1 MSKVSK
7 FYKTPHR
14 RRAEEK
20 TDYKK
25 RLGLVRSGKI
35 RLVVRKSLDNIIVQ
49 FVEYKKDGDVVKASV
64 NSMSLKKIGW
74 NASGGNVPA
83 AYLTGLAAG
92 VLGKKVG
99 VNEAVLDLGLQ
110 RSTKG
115 SRLYAALKGVL
126 DAGVSVPH
134 DAKILPDEKRIS
146 GEHIAAYVESLK
158 DLPKRFAA
166 AKAAIMKA

>member
-1 MSKVSK
+1 MPKVKNS
-7 FYKTPHR
+7 YKTPHR

-20 TDYKK
+20 TNYKK
-25 RLGLVRSGKI
+25 RLGLIRSEKI
-35 RLVVRKSLDNIIVQ
+35 RVVVRKSLDNIIVQ
-49 FVEYKKDGDVVKASV
+49 FVAYNKDGDVIKACATSE
-64 NSMSLKKIGW
+64 MLKKLGW
-74 NASGGNVPA
+74 KTSGGNVPA

-92 VLGKKVG
+92 ILAKKAG
-99 VNEAVLDLGLQ
+99 VKEAVLDLGLQ

-166 AKAAIMKA
+166 AKAAIMKV